1 MSVKSI
7 SKVDQERQAA
17 AASAGQSKAQRRQAI
32 REGLQILRLRY
43 GSVFSGWADLTGI
56 DLTQA
61 KRPLFDQVV
70 ARQTERLTSLSDQA
84 LCTVWWEFTQ
94 YFVKIN
100 RAERSRR
107 DWLFQ
112 QSLAEEWRRRTLAPH
127 PSDASFQWPSTEA
140 SAGHLSL
147 EVQMGPA
154 TGILA
159 ALGYRVGQA
168 GAPLKQR
175 RQILDFVF
183 TEDLPPIDSA
193 AYMRSWGEPNSGP
206 RLQKLAES
214 LAAFARNA
222 KRREVDALK
231 MAICHW
237 QDDLQY
243 LHDRYYTGHFG
254 FNWPMHRD

>member
-1 MSVKSI
+1 MKSI
-7 SKVDQERQAA
+7 SQIDQERREA
-17 AASAGQSKAQRRQAI
+17 AASAAGPKAKRQQAI
-32 REGLQILRLRY
+32 KEGLQILRLRY
-43 GSVFSGWADLTGI
+43 GPVFSGWADLTDI
-56 DLTQA
+56 DLTQN
-61 KRPLFDQVV
+61 KRSLFDQVV
-70 ARQTERLTSLSDQA
+70 ARQVERLPSLSDQR
-84 LCTVWWEFTQ
+84 LCTVWWEFAE

-100 RAERSRR
+100 REERSRR

-127 PSDASFQWPSTEA
+127 QSDASFQWPSTEA
-140 SAGHLSL
+140 SVGHLGL
-147 EVQMGPA
+147 DIQMGPA

-175 RQILDFVF
+175 RQILDFTF

-222 KRREVDALK
+222 KRREVYALK
-231 MAICHW
+231 TAILQW

-243 LHDRYYTGHFG
+243 LHDRYYIGHFG
-254 FNWPMHRD
+254 FNWPL